1 MICNASE
8 RLMHHN
14 DELVSLKMKNTCKV
28 LGYPI
33 QDLLQNAGKIA
44 PVTLFK
50 HLEQHATA

>member
-8 RLMHHN
+8 RLRHHD

-28 LGYPI
+28 LRYPI